1 MSNVKKLHNK
11 KLYRVELN
19 ITSKYVVYLE
29 ANSYKDL
36 DREVSSVVNS
46 DMYTL
51 ATDQKPEVISYDYS
65 SKYITCE
72 ESFEDFI
79 NGNNNLDRSGG

>member
-1 MSNVKKLHNK
+1 VSNVKKLHNK

-19 ITSKYVVYLE
+19 LTTKYVLYLE

-51 ATDQKPEVISYDYS
+51 ATDQKPGHTIL
-65 SKYITCE
+65 
-72 ESFEDFI
+72 
-79 NGNNNLDRSGG
+79 NGNVLIILRFVRILGFFALPLLFCIYP